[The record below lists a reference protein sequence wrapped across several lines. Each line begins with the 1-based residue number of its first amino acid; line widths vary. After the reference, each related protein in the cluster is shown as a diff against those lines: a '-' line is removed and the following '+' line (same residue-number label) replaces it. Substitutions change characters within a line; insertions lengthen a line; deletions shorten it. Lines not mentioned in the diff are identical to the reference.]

1 MDLVRAIPVVIDGE
15 TELLAAYPAL
25 MRRLTIVLRDASE
38 AEDVAQTPSPG
49 SSDAM
54 PEAGRGLA
62 TCQHGRGFATHLLY

>member
-38 AEDVAQTPSPG
+38 AEDVA
-49 SSDAM
+49 
-54 PEAGRGLA
+54 
-62 TCQHGRGFATHLLY
+62 